1 MASASINDLL
11 RRTALALA
19 AAAASLFAVPALALT
34 VTLNN
39 TTGSSCTYTGI
50 TTDPSGNVQVNCQT
64 TGGTGPG
71 TFSVSMQASATVGTA
86 SVSATVSRNSG
97 NTGQVIVTY
106 NVAGTG
112 TGCASPATG
121 STLTFADGSTGSQMI
136 VVTLGANA
144 GDTCTVTITG
154 VDNSATIGTG
164 SATVTLAAASGGG
177 GGTPPPPAGC
187 PATPTDPAYISAT
200 LVGIGQGQVIGYPA
214 SIGNVGFTLP
224 SGKVAAIA
232 LPPTINGHS
241 SAVFKMAPTSFSPS
255 SGTLEISISKCP
267 GTIDTNGSLAST
279 FCYFRGNAASPGNR
293 KWYGKPTTIITS
305 TATAQ
310 YYSACWAGESEGQWY
325 ANIRYVYTTC
335 NNYTGTC
342 GQSVQWNDST
352 P

>member
-1 MASASINDLL
+1 MDNILNFKENTPAASEQGGGLQAEREDSMASASINDLL

-71 TFSVSMQASATVGTA
+71 TFSVSMQASATVGTT
-86 SVSATVSRNSG
+86 SVNATVSRNSG
-97 NTGQVIVTY
+97 STGQVIVTY
-106 NVAGTG
+106 NIAGTG

-164 SATVTLAAASGGG
+164 SATVTLAAA
-177 GGTPPPPAGC
+177 GC
-187 PATPTDPAYISAT
+187 
-200 LVGIGQGQVIGYPA
+200 VRR
-214 SIGNVGFTLP
+214 
-224 SGKVAAIA
+224 
-232 LPPTINGHS
+232 
-241 SAVFKMAPTSFSPS
+241 AV
-255 SGTLEISISKCP
+255 TLELLIVL
-267 GTIDTNGSLAST
+267 DA
-279 FCYFRGNAASPGNR
+279 
-293 KWYGKPTTIITS
+293 
-305 TATAQ
+305 
-310 YYSACWAGESEGQWY
+310 
-325 ANIRYVYTTC
+325 
-335 NNYTGTC
+335 
-342 GQSVQWNDST
+342 
-352 P
+352 